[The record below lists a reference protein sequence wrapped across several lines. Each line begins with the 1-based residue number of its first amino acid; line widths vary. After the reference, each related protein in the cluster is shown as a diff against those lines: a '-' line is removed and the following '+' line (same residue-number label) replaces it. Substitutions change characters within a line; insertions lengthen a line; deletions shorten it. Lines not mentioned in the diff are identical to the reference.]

1 MLTAI
6 YGDKNGT
13 QDSIAWW
20 LCEEDGIGPQ
30 IYNAPWR
37 TGKIQAKFDNPM
49 LGTLVE
55 DCRLYEEHDETM
67 RLMENTSDDFLQ
79 PWRQHESA
87 HTNLVWSNYFGCLLN
102 PQQKII
108 SDKLILCRES
118 QQEDCFHYIISHAFK
133 MLTADKIDDDS
144 EVWWRDHVYVD
155 GKHIGD
161 WHKIWY
167 SLYHNKMLTAH
178 SEGKLRYMWQ
188 LNYMHW
194 DLFHAIQ
201 EGKATGGI
209 ELCSP
214 HDYHRLFQEKLE
226 PQPTVIEQTISSNT
240 GLVVDDPNWFTS
252 ADAILDYLNI
262 AWTDSL
268 RQNLTEYTSV
278 YTQKRQW
285 YDERFKLYL

>member
-20 LCEEDGIGPQ
+20 LCEEDNIGPQ

-37 TGKIQAKFDNPM
+37 TGKIQAKFDNPN

-118 QQEDCFHYIISHAFK
+118 QQEDCFHYMISHAFK

-161 WHKIWY
+161 WHKVWY

-194 DLFHAIQ
+194 DLFHALA
-201 EGKATGGI
+201 EGKDTGGI

-226 PQPTVIEQTISSNT
+226 PQPNVIEQTINSNT

-252 ADAILDYLNI
+252 ADAILDYLDI

-268 RQNLTEYTSV
+268 RQNLTEYTDV

>member
-37 TGKIQAKFDNPM
+37 TGKIQAQFDNPM

-67 RLMENTSDDFLQ
+67 RLMENTSDDFLE

-87 HTNLVWSNYFGCLLN
+87 HTNLVRSNYFGCLLN

-118 QQEDCFHYIISHAFK
+118 QQEDCFHYMISHAFK

-167 SLYHNKMLTAH
+167 SLYHDKMLTAH
-178 SEGKLRYMWQ
+178 TEGKLRYMWQ

-226 PQPTVIEQTISSNT
+226 PQPNVIEQTINSNT

-252 ADAILDYLNI
+252 ADSILDYLNI

-268 RQNLTEYTSV
+268 RQNLTEYKDV
-278 YTQKRQW
+278 YTQKRCW
-285 YDERFKLYL
+285 YDEQFRLYL